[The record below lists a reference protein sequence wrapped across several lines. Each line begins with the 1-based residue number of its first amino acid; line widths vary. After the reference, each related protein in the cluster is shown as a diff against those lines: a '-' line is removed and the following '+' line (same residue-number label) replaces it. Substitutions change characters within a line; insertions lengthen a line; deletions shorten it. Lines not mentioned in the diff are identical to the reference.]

1 MENLILTQKKKKMNR
16 LIMSTF
22 IIVIGLI
29 ILFLGISLSVSL
41 GAKHIDLNTVL
52 SSMLSPSDDI
62 NSKIIRD
69 IRLPRVITAALVG
82 AFLAVSGAI
91 MQGITRNPI
100 ADPSIMGITQGATFT
115 IAIAF
120 AMKANI
126 GSSGLMIFAFVGAS
140 LSGIIVFLLSS
151 RSIKGVS
158 PIKLVL
164 AGTALGTLLIS
175 LATAIAMY
183 SNLSQELSF
192 WIAGGLVTAKWEGVK
207 LLASVGAFGVIGAII
222 LSPKITILSL
232 GEEIAI
238 GLGQKTNII
247 RFIGILIVIL
257 LSGGSVAVAGNI
269 SFLGLIVPQ
278 IVRSLV
284 GPDYRFIIPC
294 SLVLGANLLVFSD
307 IAARMINQPY
317 ETPIGALTALL
328 GVPFFI
334 YIVRKEAKSL

>member
-1 MENLILTQKKKKMNR
+1 MGKLIITKNEKKINR
-16 LIMSTF
+16 LMVCS
-22 IIVIGLI
+22 LI
-29 ILFLGISLSVSL
+29 IIFGIIILLLGMGLSISL
-41 GAKHIDLNTVL
+41 GAKHIDLNTVFN
-52 SSMLSPSDDI
+52 SIISGSEDI
-62 NSKIIRD
+62 NSNIIRD
-69 IRLPRVITAALVG
+69 IRLPRVLAAALVG

-120 AMKANI
+120 AMKASI
-126 GSSGLMIFAFVGAS
+126 GSSGLMFFSFIGAS
-140 LSGIIVFLLSS
+140 FSGIFVYLLSS
-151 RSIKGVS
+151 KSINGVS

-183 SNLSQELSF
+183 SNLSQQLSF
-192 WIAGGLVTAKWEGVK
+192 WIAGGLVSAKWQGVK
-207 LLASVGAFGVIGAII
+207 LLASVGVFGVISAII
-222 LSPKITILSL
+222 ISPKITILSL

-247 RFIGILIVIL
+247 RFIGIIIVIL
-257 LSGGSVAVAGNI
+257 LSGSSVAVAGNI
-269 SFLGLIVPQ
+269 SFIGLIVPQ
-278 IVRSLV
+278 IIRSLV
-284 GPDYRFIIPC
+284 GPDYRLILPC
-294 SLVLGANLLVFSD
+294 SLILGADLLVYSD

-334 YIVRKEAKSL
+334 YIVRREAKSL